1 MMDLQ
6 SFGQVVLITAVI
18 AGLIGFYTRPIFVWG
33 KKIVLRALIRP
44 RYQKRIMRV
53 SLGKIERV
61 AEFSQ
66 KQGAQKQGAQKQ
78 VQQKSDQKKSDT
90 QKKMAE
96 KKGATPQENQ
106 PK

>member
-66 KQGAQKQGAQKQ
+66 KQGAQKQ
-78 VQQKSDQKKSDT
+78 VQQKSDQKKSDI

>member
-6 SFGQVVLITAVI
+6 SLGQVVLITAII
-18 AGLIGFYTRPIFVWG
+18 AGLIGFYIRPVFVWG
-33 KKIVLRALIRP
+33 KTIVLRALIRP

-61 AEFSQ
+61 AEFYQ
-66 KQGAQKQGAQKQ
+66 KQGTQKQGSQEQ
-78 VQQKSDQKKSDT
+78 EPQKSDQKKSNT
-90 QKKMAE
+90 QNKTVE
-96 KKGATPQENQ
+96 KKSAPSQENQ